1 MSKRTFSK
9 DEVIERVQ
17 NVFPK
22 SEIMFI
28 YYCGSIAFGL
38 DDENSDVDV
47 TAVLDNFNG
56 NIHLSLGDLDIFA
69 FGQDVYMKKQ
79 EQDSS
84 VALYYRAYMDEILST
99 KDNLIYL
106 NSRYQNEYERYK
118 NTDFNKILGPFLNS
132 FVVQNEVRLKD
143 QVPYKS
149 HYHILRVRGIL
160 DHVDRV
166 GKYELIVEEPWYSQM
181 IEYKKN
187 WDKEIGIKYMPVL
200 ERELRYIAEYRDKV
214 MKDEL
219 G

>member
-9 DEVIERVQ
+9 DEIIERVK
-17 NVFPK
+17 NVFPQ

-28 YYCGSIAFGL
+28 YYCGSIAYGL
-38 DDENSDVDV
+38 EDENSDVDV

-56 NIHLSLGDLDIFA
+56 NVHLSLGDLDIFA
-69 FGQDVYMKKQ
+69 FGHDVYMKKQ

-118 NTDFNKILGPFLNS
+118 NIDFNKILGPFLNS

-149 HYHILRVRGIL
+149 QYHILRVRGIL
-160 DHVDRV
+160 DHVDQV

-200 ERELRYIAEYRDKV
+200 ERVLKYIAEYRDKV

>member
-47 TAVLDNFNG
+47 TAVLDDFKG
-56 NIHLSLGDLDIFA
+56 NVHLSLGDLDIFA

-99 KDNLIYL
+99 KDNLIYI

-118 NTDFNKILGPFLNS
+118 NIDFNKILGPFLNS
-132 FVVQNEVRLKD
+132 FVMQNEVRIKD
-143 QVPYKS
+143 LVPYKS

-166 GKYELIVEEPWYSQM
+166 GKYELIVEEPWYSRM

-187 WDKEIGIKYMPVL
+187 WDNQIGIKYMPVL